1 MGIFSDRKSVERKM
15 NAFVLTFIESYKK
28 LADQRCPALTSK
40 LPFVRQGIKSSLVYG
55 KKLFFIFSRDS
66 KQPPFSFIILN
77 SFMGS
82 WDESEYPQL
91 SRADCID
98 DIVEILELERVL
110 YYKKLTSLEP
120 EYLGEALG
128 KKVAEDLAEQ
138 LLEENIRTLEP
149 TFEDAV
155 DRMEQAY
162 ELLFRLENELRT
174 LIEKKLKEKFGR
186 SDWWSKGATHTA
198 RNKCKRHQQDPRRK
212 WHLLEDTSPLNF
224 VDFEDLHDIMVN
236 KNNELFEKYIGPM
249 DRFSVNMKSLE
260 IPRNLIAHN
269 NILPSEEYYDF
280 RRTVEILLKV
290 IEPNLA

>member
-1 MGIFSDRKSVERKM
+1 MGIFSDRKSLESKV
-15 NAFVLTFIESYKK
+15 ATFIINFTNSYKK
-28 LADQRCPALTSK
+28 LADQKCPALSSK
-40 LPFVRQGIKSSLVYG
+40 LPFVRQGVEGSLVYG
-55 KKLFFIFSRDS
+55 KGLFLIFSRDS
-66 KQPPFSFIILN
+66 KQPPFSFMHGHGLM
-77 SFMGS
+77 SS
-82 WDESEYPQL
+82 WDESEYPEL

-110 YYKKLTSLEP
+110 YCKKLDSLEP

-128 KKVAEDLAEQ
+128 KKAAEDLAEQ

-162 ELLFRLENELRT
+162 ELLFRLENKLRT
-174 LIEKKLKEKFGR
+174 LIEKKLKEKFGE

-198 RNKCKRHQQDPRRK
+198 RDKYKRRQQDPRRK
-212 WHLLEDTSPLNF
+212 WHLLENTPPLNF
-224 VDFEDLHDIMVN
+224 VDFEDLHDIIVN
-236 KNNELFEKYIGPM
+236 KNNDLFEKYLGPM

-260 IPRNLIAHN
+260 IPRHLIAHN
-269 NILPSEEYYDF
+269 NVLPSEEYYDF
-280 RRTVEILLKV
+280 RRTVETLLKV